1 MLGIAKAIER
11 LLEEILATK
20 TIIKGTV
27 YKQKKKCGNPNC
39 KCARGKLHTANILSF
54 SEEGRTRLIPLT
66 KYTTNEFSKI
76 RAEAQNYQQFRRA
89 RAEIVHYF
97 KLLLG
102 EINKLEQSLLLVVPA
117 RKGGDSGTG
126 KNKREE

>member
-1 MLGIAKAIER
+1 MGMAKAIER

-20 TIIKGTV
+20 AIIKGTV

-89 RAEIVHYF
+89 RAEIVRYF
-97 KLLLG
+97 NLLLG

-117 RKGGDSGTG
+117 KKGGYSGAG
-126 KNKREE
+126 KKKREE

>member
-1 MLGIAKAIER
+1 MCMLKAIER

-54 SEEGRTRLIPLT
+54 SEEGRTRLVPLT
-66 KYTTNEFSKI
+66 KYTAIEFSKI
-76 RAEAQNYQQFRRA
+76 RAQAQNYQQFRRA
-89 RAEIVHYF
+89 RSEIVRCF
-97 KLLLG
+97 KMLLV
-102 EINKLEQSLLLVVPA
+102 EVNKLEESLLLAVPA
-117 RKGGDSGTG
+117 KKGGYSGTG
-126 KNKREE
+126 KKKREE

>member
-1 MLGIAKAIER
+1 LLGIVKAIER

-20 TIIKGTV
+20 AIIKGTV

-66 KYTTNEFSKI
+66 KYSTFEFSKI
-76 RAEAQNYQQFRRA
+76 RAQVQSYQQFRKA
-89 RAEIVHYF
+89 RSEIVYYF
-97 KLLLG
+97 KLIMA
-102 EINKLEQSLLLVVPA
+102 EINKLEKSLKMEVPTK
-117 RKGGDSGTG
+117 KGEDSGTE
-126 KNKREE
+126 KRKRED